1 LKQDTKDGFERTN
14 DKIDETNKK
23 VDETNN
29 KLNEFALSQVQQ
41 KIDIE
46 VDIIYINYGYRLH
59 EEFLLR
65 FKYEIDEFSNFILN
79 PNDVK
84 EIGIFYY
91 SVSPRDQ
98 NPIIRIKDD
107 CIIILGEYNYK
118 YDKV

>member
-1 LKQDTKDGFERTN
+1 MELKMNSLVGNSYKINYDTLKRYGFITQFN
-14 DKIDETNKK
+14 FVSDT
-23 VDETNN
+23 
-29 KLNEFALSQVQQ
+29 
-41 KIDIE
+41 E